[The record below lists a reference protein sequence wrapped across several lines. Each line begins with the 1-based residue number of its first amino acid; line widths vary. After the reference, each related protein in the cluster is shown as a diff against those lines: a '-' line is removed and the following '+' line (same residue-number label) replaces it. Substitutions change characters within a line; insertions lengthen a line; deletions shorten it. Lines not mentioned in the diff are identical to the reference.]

1 LSANTISQ
9 SHFQNRAAI
18 AAANVTRDESR
29 KKGWAMTEQQERLAR
44 ERAAIAARVANFK
57 AMQAKFERERQEYYD
72 ATLSD
77 AWDGFR
83 RPLDLSDIP

>member
-1 LSANTISQ
+1 
-9 SHFQNRAAI
+9 
-18 AAANVTRDESR
+18 
-29 KKGWAMTEQQERLAR
+29 MTEQQERLAR

-72 ATLSD
+72 ATLSG

>member
-1 LSANTISQ
+1 MKSQ
-9 SHFQNRAAI
+9 
-18 AAANVTRDESR
+18 
-29 KKGWAMTEQQERLAR
+29 
-44 ERAAIAARVANFK
+44 RAAIAARVANFK